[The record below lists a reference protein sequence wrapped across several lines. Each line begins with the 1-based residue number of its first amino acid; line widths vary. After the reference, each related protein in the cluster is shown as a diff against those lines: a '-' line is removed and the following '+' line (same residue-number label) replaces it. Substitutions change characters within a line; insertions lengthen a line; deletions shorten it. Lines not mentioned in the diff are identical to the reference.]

1 MAEADLHTATAAE
14 TVVGGK
20 NLSAALKQAA
30 ILVPD

>member
-1 MAEADLHTATAAE
+1 MAEADLLTAVK

>member
-1 MAEADLHTATAAE
+1 MAEADLLTAVE